1 MMNEMSKR
9 KSFFGGGKKQYKS
22 TAVEECVA
30 EEREIVEDEYDEVDD
45 TLAVPVA
52 EVIIIQRMASTLG
65 IHLVNV
71 LLGCTCDTRWLTT
84 NFLSVALCF
93 KYVHYSDNAIC
104 TYSHTEECSNLA
116 QPYGLTES
124 L

>member
-22 TAVEECVA
+22 TAIEEYVT

-52 EVIIIQRMASTLG
+52 EVIIIQRMASALG

-71 LLGCTCDTRWLTT
+71 LFTGRQYRGCTCGTRWLTT
-84 NFLSVALCF
+84 KLPVYGVVFQ
-93 KYVHYSDNAIC
+93 IC
-104 TYSHTEECSNLA
+104 
-116 QPYGLTES
+116 S